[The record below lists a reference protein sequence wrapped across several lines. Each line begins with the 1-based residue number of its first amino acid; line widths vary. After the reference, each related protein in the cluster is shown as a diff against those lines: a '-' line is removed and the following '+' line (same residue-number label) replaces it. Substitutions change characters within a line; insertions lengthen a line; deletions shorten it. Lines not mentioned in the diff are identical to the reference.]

1 MHDKALVDDEFHQPL
16 GLPSPKCVKIRQIL
30 LLKVGVVSVGD
41 VAIQYTVV
49 SKESY
54 VAVGDRLVQVVDV
67 SQKQDGAWQDSALWD
82 PACDWSRCSALV
94 GSCLSGRP

>member
-1 MHDKALVDDEFHQPL
+1 MTKHLSTLNSISHLASH
-16 GLPSPKCVKIRQIL
+16 LPSASRSCCRRS
-30 LLKVGVVSVGD
+30 VSFLSTGD

-67 SQKQDGAWQDSALWD
+67 CQKQDGAQDSALWD
-82 PACDWSRCSALV
+82 SACDWPRC
-94 GSCLSGRP
+94 